1 METVGDRDGN
11 SWRERWKHLGREME
25 TVLERGGCRE
35 METIRGE
42 IWKQLGK
49 RDGNG
54 WGERLKHFGERD
66 ENSWGER
73 WKHFGERDGNSWEEK
88 WIQLVRDTVHCTVN
102 TVRERNEMKIY
113 ETIAVGC
120 RNTRAIF

>member
-1 METVGDRDGN
+1 METVG
-11 SWRERWKHLGREME
+11 EKRWKQLGREME
-25 TVLERGGCRE
+25 TIG
-35 METIRGE
+35 GE

-73 WKHFGERDGNSWEEK
+73 WKQLGRKMDTVGERY
-88 WIQLVRDTVHCTVN
+88 CTVN
-102 TVRERNEMKIY
+102 TVRERDEIKIY

-120 RNTRAIF
+120 RNTRAMF